1 MMWEHELVPV
11 KVSRWAMA
19 SVQERAH
26 ELVEKLAAEL
36 VRELVRALERVWGVW
51 LAVMW
56 AD

>member
-1 MMWEHELVPV
+1 MWEHELVPV

-36 VRELVRALERVWGVW
+36 VWELVRALERVWGVW